1 VLRPAQKGVSLIE
14 TLVALVIVSVLLVAG
29 APSFASFMQNRKI
42 RNAAEALHNGLSLA
56 KAEAVRRNTI
66 ITFTLGTGAA
76 WALTCTLPC
85 NSSDLPSMPAGE
97 ISSDI
102 AITSTDAILNF
113 TGFGKVSNVLTAGSA
128 AAGSFA
134 TFEISNTKGSC
145 EVKGGS
151 MRCLRLEV
159 TPGGQIR
166 SCDPRL
172 TVTNP
177 TSPQACPVWP

>member
-42 RNAAEALHNGLSLA
+42 RNAAEAVHSGLSFA

-66 ITFTLGTGAA
+66 VTFKLAA
-76 WALTCTLPC
+76 NGGWILDCQNCPDAK
-85 NSSDLPSMPAGE
+85 DMPTMSAAE
-97 ISSDI
+97 ISPDI
-102 AITSTDAILNF
+102 AVTALDIGFN
-113 TGFGKVSNVLTAGSA
+113 GFGRALPPVAGID
-128 AAGSFA
+128 
-134 TFEISNTKGSC
+134 TTIYISNSKGLC
-145 EVKGGS
+145 EVKNGTGT
-151 MRCLRLEV
+151 MRCLQIIV

-172 TVTNP
+172 TETNP
-177 TSPQACPVWP
+177 SSPQACPKLP

>member
-1 VLRPAQKGVSLIE
+1 MLRHPQKGVSLIE
-14 TLVALVIVSVLLVAG
+14 TLVALVIVSILLIAG
-29 APSFASFMQNRKI
+29 APSFSQFMQNRKV
-42 RNAAEALHNGLSLA
+42 RNAAQALHSGLSLA

-66 ITFTLGTGAA
+66 ITFTLGAGAA
-76 WALTCTLPC
+76 WALTCTNPC
-85 NSSDLPSMPAGE
+85 NGSDLPSMPAGE

-102 AITSTDAILNF
+102 AITSTNATLNF
-113 TGFGKVSNVLTAGSA
+113 TGFGKVSTVLTAGTT

-134 TFEISNTKGSC
+134 TFDISNTKGSC
-145 EVKGGS
+145 ETAGGS
-151 MRCLRLEV
+151 IRCLRLEV

-177 TSPQACPVWP
+177 TSPQACPVRP